1 MIANDRTEIAQTVKT
16 ARRARRPM
24 YASTVAPPAPTSLLV
39 VERDR
44 PRDGRRLPVRAVVLA
59 RRDVAE
65 VRLDDAHAVGRGA
78 DADHPDDVDLL
89 GGDLPDLLAE
99 LDPFLLRH
107 AEGLLPLLHQLL
119 HPRLRLL
126 ALRAGGMEP
135 LDVERPGGGHRGQLE
150 GEHVEREGEEV
161 LAAVVVPRAQLL
173 LVRGGA
179 LEREAALDLLH
190 LEVDADLLPL
200 LADHLRDLRV
210 LHELPA
216 QRHDLDAEPALAV
229 RAKPIALRVLL
240 REPDLVEHLVG
251 LLDVERRPQ
260 LPVLRPGVVLV
271 GVRRHHR
278 ARRARAEP
286 ERLVDLVAVDPERQR
301 AP

>member
-44 PRDGRRLPVRAVVLA
+44 RRERRRLPVGAVVRA

-119 HPRLRLL
+119 HQRLRLL

-135 LDVERPGGGHRGQLE
+135 LDVERPGGGHRGKLE
-150 GEHVEREGEEV
+150 GEDVEREGGGV
-161 LAAVVVPRAQLL
+161 LTGGLDQ
-173 LVRGGA
+173 RG
-179 LEREAALDLLH
+179 
-190 LEVDADLLPL
+190 PL
-200 LADHLRDLRV
+200 S
-210 LHELPA
+210 
-216 QRHDLDAEPALAV
+216 
-229 RAKPIALRVLL
+229 
-240 REPDLVEHLVG
+240 
-251 LLDVERRPQ
+251 
-260 LPVLRPGVVLV
+260 
-271 GVRRHHR
+271 
-278 ARRARAEP
+278 
-286 ERLVDLVAVDPERQR
+286 
-301 AP
+301 